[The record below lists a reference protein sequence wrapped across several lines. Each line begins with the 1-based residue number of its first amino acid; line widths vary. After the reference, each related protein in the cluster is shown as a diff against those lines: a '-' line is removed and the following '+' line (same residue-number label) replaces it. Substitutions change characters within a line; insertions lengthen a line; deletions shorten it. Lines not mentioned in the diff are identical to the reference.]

1 MSKTKYLFVD
11 GYNIINSWK
20 ELKVLKDENLEDAR
34 DKLVDMLREFAAY
47 KGIKII
53 VVFDAHM
60 VKGSSV
66 KHIKQGEIDVVFTKE
81 QETADCYIERNV
93 AELSRKNEVYVATS
107 DYLEQ
112 RIVLQMGGIRI
123 TPAELLNEISLTKT
137 KIKEK
142 TKITYSEQITTLS
155 EHVNKEILE
164 KLEKMRRNL

>member
-11 GYNIINSWK
+11 GYNIINTWK

-66 KHIKQGEIDVVFTKE
+66 KHIKHGEIDVVFTKE
-81 QETADCYIERNV
+81 HETADCYIERKV

-123 TPAELLNEISLTKT
+123 TPTELLSEVNLTKT

-142 TKITYSEQITTLS
+142 TKITYSEQINTLS